1 MTNDDDGRPAGRQA
15 NIICSLDVFHRR
27 EYICILLGIH
37 VIHYHIEGGRGLR
50 RRSGLYLSVIID
62 NISSSSSGV
71 VEHSKYFSNIYYFSL
86 SLPLQVQPRVLLRY
100 HHWRQARWTCRHDIA
115 GRCRAQDGRELSCSL
130 HWSVNRTYYL
140 PLEFRM
146 LLLLVLSSRSNHII
160 IIQSSSHTL
169 STYAYSYSYSH
180 HHHVHRREGIW
191 ICRIILPPCHPRFH
205 VPGVREDIIY

>member
-1 MTNDDDGRPAGRQA
+1 M
-15 NIICSLDVFHRR
+15 
-27 EYICILLGIH
+27 
-37 VIHYHIEGGRGLR
+37 R

-130 HWSVNRTYYL
+130 HWSVNPTIL
-140 PLEFRM
+140 GEFRM
-146 LLLLVLSSRSNHII
+146 LLLLLVLSSRSNHII
-160 IIQSSSHTL
+160 IQSSSHTL
-169 STYAYSYSYSH
+169 STYVCLFLLLFLSSCSQA
-180 HHHVHRREGIW
+180 RRDLD
-191 ICRIILPPCHPRFH
+191 LPDHPSTVSSPVSCARGKRRYRTSI
-205 VPGVREDIIY
+205 VCGSSRMYY